1 MDIPLYVAIP
11 AVLLLT
17 ILSAM
22 FSASETSFVG
32 SSTARLHR
40 LQKKG
45 NKGAGTVLRLR
56 QNMGKLVGTI
66 LFSNIMLNNLATSL
80 STTVLVGLFGEA
92 GVAYATIIM
101 TLLLVIY
108 ADVAPKIYVISNMEK
123 SASTLSIVLA
133 PVVQVF
139 GPIASILEKIARNSL
154 RLLGARTEKDAR
166 VTSSLEELRGAIDM
180 HHGPDAEVAEE
191 RAMLHSILDLGVIDV
206 ADIMVHRKNVFMIDA
221 DLPAE
226 DILEQVVNSPF
237 TRIPLYRDNP
247 DNIVGILH
255 AKAVLRY
262 LRTRKNK
269 DSHFNIMS
277 ITSQPWF
284 VPDSTTLQEQL
295 RAFRQRKE
303 HIAIVVDEY
312 GVFEGVVSL
321 EDILEE
327 IVGDISDEHD
337 IMLPGVWVNRKDEV
351 IVAGTTSVRDLN
363 RRFSW
368 ELPDEEAATIAGL
381 VLFEVR
387 EIPETGQIYNIHG
400 FRMTVLRRTRNQIT
414 LLKLTPPVSGA
425 PGTHEPH

>member
-1 MDIPLYVAIP
+1 MDIPLYIAIP

-17 ILSAM
+17 VMSAM

-32 SSTARLHR
+32 ASNARLHR

-45 NKGAGTVLRLR
+45 NKRASTVLKLR
-56 QNMGKLVGTI
+56 NNMGKLVGTI

-80 STTVLVGLFGEA
+80 STSVLVGLFGEA

-108 ADVAPKIYVISNMEK
+108 ADVAPKIYVITNMEK
-123 SASTLSIVLA
+123 AACRLSMVIA
-133 PVVQVF
+133 PVVRVF
-139 GPIASILEKIARNSL
+139 GPIASILEKIARASL
-154 RLLGARTEKDAR
+154 RLLGARTERDAR

-180 HHGPDAEVAEE
+180 HHGPDAEIAEE
-191 RAMLHSILDLGVIDV
+191 RAMLHSILDLG
-206 ADIMVHRKNVFMIDA
+206 DIMVAEIMIHRKTVFMLDA
-221 DLPAE
+221 DLPPE
-226 DILEQVVNSPF
+226 EILEQVITSPF
-237 TRIPLYRDNP
+237 TRIPLYRGNP

-262 LRTRKNK
+262 LRQRNDK
-269 DSHFNIMS
+269 DDAFDIMS

-303 HIAIVVDEY
+303 HIAMVVDEY
-312 GVFEGVVSL
+312 GVFEGVVTL

-337 IMLPGVWVNRKDEV
+337 VMLPGVWVNRKNEV
-351 IVAGTTSVRDLN
+351 IVAGTTTVRDLN
-363 RRFSW
+363 RRFGW

-381 VLFEVR
+381 VLYEVR
-387 EIPETGQIYNIHG
+387 EIPEAGQDYHIHG
-400 FRMTVLRRTRNQIT
+400 FRISVLRRTRNQLT
-414 LLKLTPPVSGA
+414 LLKLTPPSPADKVQN
-425 PGTHEPH
+425 E